1 MPPLYLCTAFYIEMD
16 LIRPDAPFLGAFV
29 AGCTQKGAEVM
40 KSWFLIM
47 HNLDGARFERAKSRL
62 ENLGVEVYAP
72 IHTELKKRKDCGS
85 FRPTEKPLFP
95 GYLFLRFDPE
105 EVHTTTIADMH
116 GMKGFVRF
124 GVKLAQPSDTLVEA
138 LKQSLL
144 LRIDKGVNCI
154 EFRNLPETVQE
165 ELSEIASLPT
175 RLRREI
181 ALLCLLQKMSVVV
194 DNLSFVP
201 IVSNG

>member
-1 MPPLYLCTAFYIEMD
+1 
-16 LIRPDAPFLGAFV
+16 
-29 AGCTQKGAEVM
+29 M

-62 ENLGVEVYAP
+62 DNLGVEVYAP

-85 FRPTEKPLFP
+85 FRPTDKPLFP
-95 GYLFLRFDPE
+95 GYMFLKFDPE
-105 EVHTTTIADMH
+105 EIHTTTVSELH

-124 GVKLAQPSDTLVEA
+124 GTKLAQPSDSLVEA

-144 LRIDKGVNCI
+144 LRIDQGISCM
-154 EFRNLPETVQE
+154 EFRNLPEKVQE
-165 ELSEIASLPT
+165 ELYEIAVLPT
-175 RLRREI
+175 RLLREI
-181 ALLCLLQKMSVVV
+181 ALLSLLQKMSVVV
-194 DNLSFVP
+194 DNLSFFP

>member
-1 MPPLYLCTAFYIEMD
+1 
-16 LIRPDAPFLGAFV
+16 
-29 AGCTQKGAEVM
+29 M

-62 ENLGVEVYAP
+62 DTLGVEVYAP

-95 GYLFLRFDPE
+95 GYLFLKFDPE
-105 EVHTTTIADMH
+105 EIHTTTISDFH

-124 GVKLAQPSDTLVEA
+124 GPKLAQPSDTLVEA

-144 LRIDKGVNCI
+144 LRIDKGVNCLA
-154 EFRNLPETVQE
+154 FRNLPEAYQQE
-165 ELSEIASLPT
+165 LYEIANLPT
-175 RLRREI
+175 RLRREV

-194 DNLSFVP
+194 DDLSFVSS
-201 IVSNG
+201 VSNG